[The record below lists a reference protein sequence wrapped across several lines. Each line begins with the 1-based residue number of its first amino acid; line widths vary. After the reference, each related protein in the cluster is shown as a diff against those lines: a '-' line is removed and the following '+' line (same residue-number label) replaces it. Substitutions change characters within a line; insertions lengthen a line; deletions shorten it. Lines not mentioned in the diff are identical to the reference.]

1 MNERVMQF
9 RIGMFVIVAG
19 LVLTMLIV
27 WFGESPALFR
37 DRVYVVVHFLEAPGV
52 AEGIPVR
59 KSGIR
64 VGEVTA
70 IAFDDR
76 PHEPDGVLV
85 TLALDPKYK
94 IKTGSVPR
102 VSRSLIGD
110 VAIDL
115 LPGTGPG
122 MIATSIN
129 AAHAPII
136 EGTVA
141 PDPAKALAAA
151 SEAFE
156 KAGGTLASIDQ
167 AAKGIAAM
175 TQGAKNVGDLM
186 NTWNETGKQLSTAAS
201 GIDRF
206 IKDNEGNIQPALTN
220 VRDVA
225 RKLNTTLDP
234 KTQESLKSAIQQ
246 FNSAAG
252 RLDTSLTH
260 ASPFFNDLGAPVT
273 TVPKT
278 DFGLTVRQLN
288 LIARDVRLLT
298 QALSDGQGKLNPN
311 GSLQKMV
318 LRGDLY
324 DNINRMTTTVTDTF
338 NGFRPVL
345 ALLRIFA
352 EKISR
357 DPSLIAR
364 GALQR

>member
-1 MNERVMQF
+1 
-9 RIGMFVIVAG
+9 
-19 LVLTMLIV
+19 
-27 WFGESPALFR
+27 
-37 DRVYVVVHFLEAPGV
+37 
-52 AEGIPVR
+52 
-59 KSGIR
+59 
-64 VGEVTA
+64 
-70 IAFDDR
+70 
-76 PHEPDGVLV
+76 
-85 TLALDPKYK
+85 
-94 IKTGSVPR
+94 
-102 VSRSLIGD
+102 
-110 VAIDL
+110 
-115 LPGTGPG
+115 
-122 MIATSIN
+122 
-129 AAHAPII
+129 
-136 EGTVA
+136 
-141 PDPAKALAAA
+141 
-151 SEAFE
+151 
-156 KAGGTLASIDQ
+156 
-167 AAKGIAAM
+167 
-175 TQGAKNVGDLM
+175 M

-206 IKDNEGNIQPALTN
+206 IKDNEGNLQPALTN

-234 KTQESLKSAIQQ
+234 KTQESLRSAIQQ

-252 RLDTSLTH
+252 RLDTSLTL
-260 ASPFFNDLGAPVT
+260 ASPFFSDLGASVT

-324 DNINRMTTTVTDTF
+324 DNINRMTTTATDTF

-364 GALQR
+364 GRCNANFPGG